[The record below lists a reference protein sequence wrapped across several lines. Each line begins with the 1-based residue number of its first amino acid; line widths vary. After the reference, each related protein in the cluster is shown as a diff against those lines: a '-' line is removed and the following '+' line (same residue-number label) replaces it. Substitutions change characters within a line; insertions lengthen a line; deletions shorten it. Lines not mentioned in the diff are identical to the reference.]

1 MQGVSPHSYTYDH
14 AVADDGTVTFRCSTD
29 KEKWPWLALH
39 PFDPI
44 VVQSINFWASVET
57 ATARGTWDPEK
68 WSALTHMTWQCGG
81 QGVGHPVRGVGKQ
94 TGGPGSPGFEIHFFD
109 AQDALVFELGGTG
122 VIFQTRDFEAW
133 RAKAKKKAL
142 EPVNPGDFAFAT
154 AIKAGV
160 AEQDHCFVSPL
171 IEGEQPSV
179 HALVPK
185 ARGFIPAHPYHS
197 GSGDHV
203 NSNQLAD
210 VVRQFVNIMRAE
222 ETLFMSGTIEFNR
235 YVELDRPFEVKA
247 TEGNENTEQLSIIVA
262 QADRQCAQFD
272 MKVESAG

>member
-14 AVADDGTVTFRCSTD
+14 AVAVDGTVTFQCSTD
-29 KEKWPWLALH
+29 TEKWPWLALH

-57 ATARGTWDPEK
+57 ASARGTWDPDK
-68 WSALTHMTWQCGG
+68 WSALTHMTWKCGDRD
-81 QGVGHPVRGVGKQ
+81 VGHAVRGIGKQ
-94 TGGPGSPGFEIHFFD
+94 TGGSGSPGFQIRFFD
-109 AQDALVFELGGTG
+109 TNDALVYQMDGIG
-122 VIFQTRDFEAW
+122 VIFQNRDFEAW

-142 EPVNPGDFAFAT
+142 APIDPADFAFAT
-154 AIKAGV
+154 AKQAGV

-179 HALVPK
+179 QALVPK
-185 ARGFIPAHPYHS
+185 ARGFMPAHPYHS

-210 VVRQFVNIMRAE
+210 VVRQFVNVMRDE
-222 ETLFMSGTIEFNR
+222 ETLLVSGEIEFNR

-247 TEGNENTEQLSIIVA
+247 TKGGENTERLIIVVA